1 MARSVADIRRIA
13 APIAARYGV
22 DRMYLFGSFARGD
35 ATDASDI
42 DLRIEKGKV
51 RGLQMA
57 FLLSDLEDAFNCPVD
72 LLSTHA
78 LDPDFLNRIAKEEKL
93 IYASAGS

>member
-1 MARSVADIRRIA
+1 MVRSVADIQRIA

-35 ATDASDI
+35 ATGASDI
-42 DLRIEKGKV
+42 DLRIEKGKG

-57 FLLSDLEDAFNCPVD
+57 FLLSDLEDAFNRPVD
-72 LLSTHA
+72 LLSTRA
-78 LDPDFLNRIAKEEKL
+78 LDPAFLHRIAGEEKL